1 MTSIYI
7 HNVDNPTM
15 LVEWKQDSMGGVYS
29 LTTIHTPEADIHM
42 FSTSKPVTPG
52 TSVTDLKSFWHGHPM
67 ESGHFWVLVTE
78 RVRRFYNSIDGVKNG
93 FKTFGGD
100 IYEFDFESA
109 FLVNMEN
116 YDG

>member
-15 LVEWKQDSMGGVYS
+15 IVEWKQDSMGSVYS

-42 FSTSKPVTPG
+42 FSSTRHVENIESG
-52 TSVTDLKSFWHGHPM
+52 DLKSAWHGHPM

-78 RVRRFYNSIDGVKNG
+78 GVRRFYNSIDGVKSG

-100 IYEFDFESA
+100 IYEFDFESS
-109 FLVNMEN
+109 FRVNMEN
-116 YDG
+116 YNG